1 MSAINETIEVYY
13 NQFFITASQ
22 AEAVR
27 KAVEDILRARG
38 SGGSVNVS
46 TNNNLQNLWAF
57 SHEGHIQFMDPTLAF
72 NTEITISA
80 TAQSDVDDPIRAI
93 QALFAERDARL
104 VNAYRDA
111 IRGVRNSL
119 DNTPNYDINDAVEWL
134 NRLLAAFPNTN

>member
-1 MSAINETIEVYY
+1 MSAINENIEVYY
-13 NQFFITASQ
+13 NQFFISASQ

-27 KAVEDILRARG
+27 QAVENILRARG

-46 TNNNLQNLWAF
+46 TNNNLQNQWAF
-57 SHEGHIQFMDPTLAF
+57 SLQGTIQFMDPTLAF
-72 NTEITISA
+72 NTEIGISA
-80 TAQSDVDDPIRAI
+80 TAQSDIDDPSRAI

-119 DNTPNYDINDAVEWL
+119 DNTSTYDIADTVVWL
-134 NRLLAAFPNTN
+134 DRLLGAFPNTN